1 MKRIIYL
8 LILAAILVSCDKFNQ
23 DKKKGPVITESEEID
38 AKKYLAQDL
47 TIARLEERLEC
58 LTDEN
63 ERLERELAKCLGE
76 EVKPVAKKKTA
87 AKKTTYTPAP
97 KKTAEVK
104 KEPVKKSA
112 TATKTVKT
120 EPVKRDAT
128 AGKANLEYLRQGGE
142 IIFCVRANEREDCYF
157 PHYAMMQNVSFN
169 QPVVDNQ
176 VKGYNWKVEP
186 TDFYEGD
193 YGVTVDGTFYV
204 SDELIE
210 KSLQAG
216 GLQFNNVVEIKAPYT
231 NWELREMYHA
241 DGFWLFDT
249 Q

>member
-1 MKRIIYL
+1 MKKIIYL
-8 LILAAILVSCDKFNQ
+8 LIFAAIFISCDRLNQ
-23 DKKKGPVITESEEID
+23 SKNKSSETTEFQK
-38 AKKYLAQDL
+38 AKIEKESSNVK
-47 TIARLEERLEC
+47 IARLEERLKC

-63 ERLERELAKCLGE
+63 ERLQRELAKCLGE
-76 EVKPVAKKKTA
+76 EVKPVVKKKTA

-97 KKTAEVK
+97 KKEVK
-104 KEPVKKSA
+104 KDPVKKSA
-112 TATKTVKT
+112 STTKTVKT
-120 EPVKRDAT
+120 DPVKRDAT

-142 IIFCVRANEREDCYF
+142 IIFCVRANEREDLYF

-169 QPVVDNQ
+169 QPVIDNQ
-176 VKGYNWKVEP
+176 VDGYNWKVEP
-186 TDFYEGD
+186 TEFYEGD

-204 SDELIE
+204 SDELIQ

-216 GLQFNNVVEIKAPYT
+216 SLQFNNVVEIKAPYT
-231 NWELREMYHA
+231 KWELRKMYLA